1 MLRHVRSPMQV
12 AGAPGQASCGWGE
25 VCGRSHPVEPAV
37 LPTRHDGGTC
47 ELKISSRWSPID
59 RIERPLG
66 GGFVRVTDDD
76 EFGRLWTS
84 CSVRLPDRQALP
96 RPSECVASTP
106 ASHDGPSSGSHRRS
120 AWAPLL
126 NAADVDH
133 FAAGGGAATN
143 VNAVPTVDKLRHLAD
158 LASSGELRIHV
169 QAVYPLDQVGDA
181 FAAFQQG
188 TRGKLVVELGAEPAA
203 G

>member
-1 MLRHVRSPMQV
+1 MGARSVPGFAVGRAIRRAV
-12 AGAPGQASCGWGE
+12 A
-25 VCGRSHPVEPAV
+25 
-37 LPTRHDGGTC
+37 T
-47 ELKISSRWSPID
+47 
-59 RIERPLG
+59 
-66 GGFVRVTDDD
+66 
-76 EFGRLWTS
+76 
-84 CSVRLPDRQALP
+84 
-96 RPSECVASTP
+96 
-106 ASHDGPSSGSHRRS
+106 
-120 AWAPLL
+120 LL

-169 QAVYPLDQVGDA
+169 QAVNPLDQVGDA